1 MLNLIIN
8 RTSNSNINADGSTI
22 YFASCEIN
30 FGDRVVAMITL
41 QESSSEVLEEALQ
54 QLNDTLAAATLAGGF
69 RLVFLKDPG
78 GVRDKS
84 FTPYW
89 SEKVFLI
96 QEKMT
101 GVNHDSCPT
110 ITGTNNVFDNRE
122 VVLLQK

>member
-8 RTSNSNINADGSTI
+8 RTTNSNINADGSPI
-22 YFASCEIN
+22 YFARCEIN
-30 FGDRVVAMITL
+30 FGDRVVAMVTL
-41 QESSSEVLEEALQ
+41 QESNDEEMEEALQ
-54 QLNDTLAAATLAGGF
+54 QLDEAVKTAVAAGGF

-96 QEKMT
+96 QEKMAD
-101 GVNHDSCPT
+101 VNHDSLPT
-110 ITGTNNVFDNRE
+110 ITGTNNVFDNRKE
-122 VVLLQK
+122 IVLQK